1 MTSYMLTE
9 VQKEK
14 FQQRLS
20 GVLRSLRYRKEWKAK
35 DVANR
40 LGLDP
45 SRYSKLEHPS
55 IPYPKFIT
63 ALEFLLSIS
72 QLEKG
77 VTLTKLV
84 DRLESDPRNKE
95 VRLTTKEQE
104 IIMAIRGLN
113 EEEVESVSRMLTLF
127 SKRAKK

>member
-1 MTSYMLTE
+1 MTSYALTE
-9 VQKEK
+9 IQKEK

-20 GVLRSLRYRKEWKAK
+20 GFLRSLRYRKEWKAK
-35 DVANR
+35 DAAKK
-40 LGLDP
+40 LDLDP

-63 ALEFLLSIS
+63 AIEFLLSIA

-84 DRLESDPRNKE
+84 DRLESDPKNKE
-95 VRLTTKEQE
+95 VRLTSKEQE
-104 IIMAIRGLN
+104 IIMAIRELN
-113 EEEVESVSRMLTLF
+113 EEEMESVSKMILVF

>member
-1 MTSYMLTE
+1 MLTE